1 MSSKR
6 VLGGLAVVI
15 ALGAGA
21 CSSDSKDSTDATSN
35 PTSAA
40 ASEAAAATDQ
50 GNFTK
55 VSANDA
61 SVGELTAAFEANGIA
76 NASRWAREVEEY
88 RPYDETDPT
97 MASLRKE
104 LAKYNPAAGVV
115 DDIVASLSLP

>member
-40 ASEAAAATDQ
+40 ASEAAATDQ